1 MMLSFNLFLQ
11 DRSIQL
17 LTNLSDNSFTKI
29 INNLYVMATNMK
41 KNLSLL
47 KPSALLKVMMR
58 IMSPTSDGGPIIITV
73 NKDLDA

>member
-1 MMLSFNLFLQ
+1 
-11 DRSIQL
+11 
-17 LTNLSDNSFTKI
+17 
-29 INNLYVMATNMK
+29 MATNMK